1 MGKRPNASGSSDT
14 HQAGEQA
21 DAQADEQAYGVEVDS
36 VAPILMMVL
45 MMAQT
50 MFECVLD

>member
-21 DAQADEQAYGVEVDS
+21 DEQTYGAEEDS

-50 MFECVLD
+50 MFEWC